1 MKNKI
6 SIFILCLFSAFF
18 LSSCEDFLGG
28 DTNIDPTRTNDASL
42 NTLLPTVIFYTGQ
55 SAQSNA
61 YVASQY
67 VQQLGSVSAG
77 GTDALFRNEFA
88 SQWVNLYLNVIPNCN
103 IIIKKAQA
111 SNSPYYS
118 GVAKILLAYNLGIA
132 TTTWEN
138 VPYKEADNNL
148 TNFSPKYDSQES
160 IYAAALNLLNEG
172 IGELGQAA
180 SLFSPATDDLV
191 YKGDKTKWIKLA
203 NTLRARYLLHLLKK
217 QGTGNLAQIKE
228 ALSKGLSSNADDFQL
243 IYTERNFNPW
253 HSVALANNTGNLSV
267 TFGGQ
272 WINYLNGT
280 QYSEMVD
287 PRLPL
292 MAFKTGTNPQYIGV
306 VAGKGSTGSNTVFN
320 DRTAFY
326 GWFCRVDAPV
336 QMVTYSEA
344 KFIEAETQFLTG
356 GGTRTSV
363 GTSADVQAAFAEGI
377 RANMQ
382 KIGVSAAN
390 ITTYLNGISKTAD
403 KLTLS
408 DIMVEKYKSLFVN
421 PEVWVDVRRY
431 DSDPTIYKNLTFP
444 ETPNVDV
451 KGAWIT
457 RGVYPTSETS
467 RNSEVTKAN
476 FKDLNQK
483 MWIFQ

>member
-1 MKNKI
+1 
-6 SIFILCLFSAFF
+6 
-18 LSSCEDFLGG
+18 
-28 DTNIDPTRTNDASL
+28 
-42 NTLLPTVIFYTGQ
+42 
-55 SAQSNA
+55 
-61 YVASQY
+61 
-67 VQQLGSVSAG
+67 
-77 GTDALFRNEFA
+77 
-88 SQWVNLYLNVIPNCN
+88 
-103 IIIKKAQA
+103 
-111 SNSPYYS
+111 
-118 GVAKILLAYNLGIA
+118 
-132 TTTWEN
+132 
-138 VPYKEADNNL
+138 
-148 TNFSPKYDSQES
+148 
-160 IYAAALNLLNEG
+160 
-172 IGELGQAA
+172 
-180 SLFSPATDDLV
+180 
-191 YKGDKTKWIKLA
+191 
-203 NTLRARYLLHLLKK
+203 
-217 QGTGNLAQIKE
+217 
-228 ALSKGLSSNADDFQL
+228 
-243 IYTERNFNPW
+243 
-253 HSVALANNTGNLSV
+253 
-267 TFGGQ
+267 
-272 WINYLNGT
+272 
-280 QYSEMVD
+280 
-287 PRLPL
+287 

-336 QMVTYSEA
+336 QMATYSEA